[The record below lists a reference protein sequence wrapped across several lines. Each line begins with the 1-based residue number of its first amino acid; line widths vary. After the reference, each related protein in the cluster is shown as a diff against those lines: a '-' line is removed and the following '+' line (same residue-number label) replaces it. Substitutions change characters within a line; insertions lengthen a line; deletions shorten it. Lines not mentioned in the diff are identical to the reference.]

1 MNQFNLAHNGKIMDY
16 KDETKK
22 EFVCRQC
29 CTFLDTKELNN
40 GKCPK
45 CDTDEDVYLNDLND
59 ED

>member
-1 MNQFNLAHNGKIMDY
+1 MKVKTKITDQIF

-29 CTFLDTKELNN
+29 GRFLNAEELID

-45 CDTDEDVYLNDLND
+45 CDTDDDVFLNDLN
-59 ED
+59 EVI